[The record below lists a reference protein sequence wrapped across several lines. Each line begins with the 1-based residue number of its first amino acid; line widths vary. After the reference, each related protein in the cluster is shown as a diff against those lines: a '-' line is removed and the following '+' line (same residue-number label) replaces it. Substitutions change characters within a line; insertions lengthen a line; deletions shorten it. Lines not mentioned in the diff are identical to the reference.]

1 MREPIP
7 GSHEPGF
14 VEQPL
19 LQMRVPEAVKRSLPL
34 SRGLRVYT
42 MGECSIIMA
51 RENPGGGDLY
61 LWHLTISHPERHPSW
76 DEIKT
81 ARYRLLPLELCF
93 AMFLPPPGAYVNLPA
108 QDHVFQLW
116 ECDDPNEPWLDR

>member
-1 MREPIP
+1 MRDPVP

-14 VEQPL
+14 VEPALVQEKI
-19 LQMRVPEAVKRSLPL
+19 PEAVKRALPL
-34 SRGLRVYT
+34 TLGIRVYSL
-42 MGECSIIMA
+42 GECSIIMG
-51 RENPGGGDLY
+51 RENPGGGRY

-93 AMFLPPPGAYVNLPA
+93 AMFLPPPANYVNLPA

-116 ECDDPNEPWLDR
+116 ESDDPNEPWKE